1 MRGFARGA
9 CLHYNSAMATQA
21 GRKQGKRRSDS
32 NSTWGDENSTFEW
45 EFDTGAPAD
54 AAQPRPERRPAALPP
69 LRPSSQGPEPEPKQ
83 QEPVAGVAFETPH
96 PVSPLAAKYAGSDG
110 LRRARS
116 VAQLLDAA
124 LERWWRLGEVAGRG
138 LLREGLLVLEA
149 GHDLDGAQRT
159 LLLRSA
165 LAHGTGQLTAL
176 HYQTDP
182 ERVALVIQEAALI
195 WDPPLPAA
203 TVAWLAVQDP
213 RWAEW
218 CAPLIH
224 DLQTV
229 AAAAAGVQRER
240 AEALLAALDGRS
252 WEGEILGRAP
262 EPAGQPGAAG
272 AVRSRWGVAAALALV
287 VGGLIWWQMVIHR
300 PLGMVEV
307 PPGSY
312 LARDPALDADRRV
325 ALDGFLI
332 DRFEVAN
339 REYRRCYA
347 RGDCPWP
354 SSIQSAT
361 RPNYFLE
368 RAFAGYPVVNLDH
381 AAAAA
386 YCRWAGKRLPTAEE
400 WEVAAGY
407 APATNRQ
414 YRYPWGELFE
424 PQRANSA
431 AAGLGDTV
439 AVGSYHPAGDSPLG
453 ASEMAGNVA
462 EWTSTQ
468 AQQGEQA
475 GYVVK
480 GGSFLDGPDRMRASA
495 QMVLAGEQASAWVG
509 LRCART
515 LLLDRQ

>member
-1 MRGFARGA
+1 
-9 CLHYNSAMATQA
+9 MAAQA
-21 GRKQGKRRSDS
+21 GGKQVKRSSGS

-45 EFDTGAPAD
+45 EFDTGAPVDTAGVSPV
-54 AAQPRPERRPAALPP
+54 AHPRSEGRSTALPP
-69 LRPSSQGPEPEPKQ
+69 LRPSSQGPEPEIERQ
-83 QEPVAGVAFETPH
+83 GAMADVALKTPR
-96 PVSPLAAKYAGSDG
+96 PVSPLAAKYAGVDG
-110 LRRARS
+110 LRRARA
-116 VAQLLDAA
+116 VMQLLDAA
-124 LERWWRLGEVAGRG
+124 LERWWRLGEVAGRD

-149 GHDLDGAQRT
+149 GHKLDEAQRT

-165 LAHGTGQLTAL
+165 LVHGTGQLTAL
-176 HYQTDP
+176 HHQTDP
-182 ERVALVIQEAALI
+182 ERVALVIQEAALT
-195 WDPPLPAA
+195 WGPPLPAA
-203 TVAWLAVQDP
+203 TVAWLAAQDP
-213 RWAEW
+213 RRAGW

-224 DLQTV
+224 ELQTV
-229 AAAAAGVQRER
+229 AATAAGAQRER
-240 AEALLAALDGRS
+240 AEALLAALAQRGR
-252 WEGEILGRAP
+252 EGDVLERAP
-262 EPAGQPGAAG
+262 EPAEPAGAAR
-272 AVRSRWGVAAALALV
+272 VIRSRWWMAAALALV
-287 VGGLIWWQMVIHR
+287 VGGLIWWQAAIHR

-312 LARDPALDADRRV
+312 LVRDPALGGDRRV
-325 ALDGFLI
+325 GLDGFLI
-332 DRFEVAN
+332 DRFEVTN
-339 REYRRCYA
+339 RQYRRCYG
-347 RGDCPWP
+347 RGGCPWP
-354 SSIQSAT
+354 NSVQSAT

-414 YRYPWGELFE
+414 YRYPWGEPFE

-439 AVGSYHPAGDSPLG
+439 AVGSYRPAGDSPLG

-468 AQQGEQA
+468 VQQGEQA

-480 GGSFLDGPDRMRASA
+480 GGSFLDAPDRLTASA
-495 QMVLAGEQASAWVG
+495 QVVLPGERAAAWVG

-515 LLLDRQ
+515 LLLDR